1 MYNKHVPEQINGR
14 QWKKNLSACYW
25 YDGKRDYTLAVLLE
39 TDCKHYYLSQGAAII
54 ASATEEKSKK

>member
-1 MYNKHVPEQINGR
+1 M
-14 QWKKNLSACYW
+14 KKNLSACYW